1 VKSTRTSYALSILA
15 LGLILFTS
23 SCSDSALTTIAKFES
38 DLNAACATTF
48 TVVAAATTTT
58 PPLIATADAAAIITV
73 LTQIETANRQAE
85 TATAS
90 IATLSP
96 ANQTNLLAIMAPIQ
110 TAINNSVAN
119 GTLGIKDPAT
129 QQKVQLALVAI
140 QAIVNTGVAFI
151 QAVKT

>member
-1 VKSTRTSYALSILA
+1 MKYALSILA

-23 SCSDSALTTIAKFES
+23 SCSDSTLTTIAKFES

-48 TVVAAATTTT
+48 TVVAAATTTA
-58 PPLIATADAAAIITV
+58 PPLIATTDAAAIITV

-140 QAIVNTGVAFI
+140 QTIVNTGVAFI